1 MKSDHLLKLL
11 HDKKLHTVRPFQ
23 GCSEKEITLLEQ
35 EMAIKLPASY
45 RHYLLAVGHNS
56 GRLFQGTD
64 MGFSQLKELQYA
76 TKELLHENNQP
87 ILMPESSFVFSMHQG
102 YEIRFFELRAGDNPP
117 ILEWYEG
124 SKNGIVTIFDTFE
137 EFLSDSIYKHAA
149 TKWLD

>member
-11 HDKKLHTVRPFQ
+11 YDENLHTVRPFE
-23 GCSEKEITLLEQ
+23 GCSETEIKSLEQ
-35 EMAIKLPASY
+35 EMAIKLPGSY
-45 RHYLLAVGHNS
+45 RQYLLAVGHNS

-64 MGFSQLKELQYA
+64 MRFSQLKELQYEA
-76 TKELLHENNQP
+76 KELLRENNHP

-102 YEIRFFELRAGDNPP
+102 YEIKFFELSRGDNPP

-124 SKNGIVTIFDTFE
+124 STKGIITLFDTFE

-149 TKWLD
+149 IKWPD